1 MSTLAKF
8 GLWQKAQGPLPETG
22 SNRVSRDLNRV
33 ETRGN
38 TGSNRVNQEN
48 RPFSPS
54 HSRERDSHAH
64 THENVSRARTDQQDY
79 PVYPVC
85 PVSPSKSAD
94 PYPVYEEVTGG
105 LPGLAPASLHP
116 AGDVALGPNDR
127 GHDGLEWQGEVEEP
141 QARTSEPEPH
151 RAYLSPSAG
160 SLVARLA
167 AAGATVRVWDG
178 GDQSQIELPA
188 GIPAELLHEVE
199 ERGWRIIPGGRP
211 NPEAEHDSW
220 LAGVPIAELEP

>member
-8 GLWQKAQGPLPETG
+8 GLWQKAQEPLPQTG
-22 SNRVSRDLNRV
+22 SNRVSPDLNRV

-116 AGDVALGPNDR
+116 AGDVALGPDDP
-127 GHDGLEWQGEVEEP
+127 GDEGLEWAGAVEEM
-141 QARTSEPEPH
+141 QAAASEPDWYRPKP
-151 RAYLSPSAG
+151 LPAG
-160 SLVARLA
+160 SLQARLVA
-167 AAGATVRVWDG
+167 VGATVNTDG
-178 GDQSQIELPA
+178 KRASVRAPA

-199 ERGWRIIPGGRP
+199 ARGWRIIPGGKP

-220 LAGVPIAELEP
+220 LGGVPIRELEP

>member
-8 GLWQKAQGPLPETG
+8 GLWQKVQEPLLQTG
-22 SNRVSRDLNRV
+22 SNRVSPDSTRI

-38 TGSNRVNQEN
+38 TGSNRANQEN
-48 RPFSPS
+48 RPSTPS
-54 HSRERDSHAH
+54 HSRKSDSHAH
-64 THENVSRARTDQQDY
+64 THENAARARTDQQDY
-79 PVYPVC
+79 PVCPVC

-94 PYPVYEEVTGG
+94 PDPVYEEVTGG

-116 AGDVALGPNDR
+116 AGEAALGSGIR
-127 GHDGLEWQGEVEEP
+127 GDDGLEWQGDVEEA

-151 RAYLSPSAG
+151 RAYLAPPAR

-167 AAGATVRVWDG
+167 AAGATVRLWDG
-178 GDQSQIELPA
+178 GDHSQVELPA
-188 GIPAELLHEVE
+188 GIPAELLREVE
-199 ERGWRIIPGGRP
+199 ARGWTIIPGGRA

-220 LAGVPIAELEP
+220 LADVPIRELEP